1 MSFNSKRIS
10 HMINDLQPYKRNKED
25 LLLHYVNERLDT
37 SLTNYYKDLDN
48 SLEYLSRRNELKLLK
63 KLNRLGK

>member
-1 MSFNSKRIS
+1 
-10 HMINDLQPYKRNKED
+10 MINDLQSYKRNKED